1 MIPLRPRYTKIDKLV
16 DSLLQQSRIRKPP
29 VDVSKIAE
37 AQGAEISYETFGD
50 DVSGVLIRQKTR
62 NVIGV
67 QRNQSTVRQRFTI
80 AHELGHLLLHEG
92 EELHVDK
99 SFAVNWRRS
108 RNDEGE
114 SEPNIMEI
122 EANAFAAS
130 LLMPKDMIEA
140 AHGSRVFDLEDEGE
154 VDRLATLFHV
164 SRQAMSFR
172 LFNLFGRPSY

>member
-1 MIPLRPRYTKIDKLV
+1 MIHLRPRYSKIDKLV
-16 DSLLQQSRIRKPP
+16 EQLLQQSRIRKPS
-29 VDVSKIAE
+29 VDVSKIAK
-37 AQGAEISYETFGD
+37 AQGAEIRYELFGD
-50 DVSGVLIRQKTR
+50 DVSGVLVRQQNK

-67 QRNQSTVRQRFTI
+67 QKTQSAVRQRFTI

-108 RNDEGE
+108 RNDE
-114 SEPNIMEI
+114 SDAEPNIMEI
-122 EANAFAAS
+122 EANAFAAT
-130 LLMPKDMIEA
+130 LLMPIEMIEA
-140 AHGSRVFDLEDEGE
+140 AHGSRIFDLEDEGE
-154 VDRLATLFHV
+154 VQRLAELFEV